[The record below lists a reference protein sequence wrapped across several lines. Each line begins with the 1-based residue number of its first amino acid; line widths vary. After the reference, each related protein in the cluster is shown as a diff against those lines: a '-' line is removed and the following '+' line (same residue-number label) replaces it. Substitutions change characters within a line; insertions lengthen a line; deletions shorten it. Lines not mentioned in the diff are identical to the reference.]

1 MENNLLN
8 IVTEILKKD
17 ERLID
22 FWGLNFIEKY
32 N

>member
-17 ERLID
+17 DRLID

>member
-17 ERLID
+17 DRLID
-22 FWGLNFIEKY
+22 FWGLNFIKKY

>member
-8 IVTEILKKD
+8 IVTELLKKD
-17 ERLID
+17 DRLID

>member
-17 ERLID
+17 DRLID
-22 FWGLNFIEKY
+22 FWELNFIEKY

>member
-17 ERLID
+17 DRLID
-22 FWGLNFIEKY
+22 FWGLDFIEKY

>member
-8 IVTEILKKD
+8 IITEILKKD
-17 ERLID
+17 DRLID